1 MASPPRAIA
10 DPDLD
15 VDYPT
20 RDGRPMGETELHRN
34 KMQDLITTLDYY
46 FAAKPDIY
54 VGGDLLV
61 FYERGNKRKHISPD
75 VFVVRGVPKL
85 PMRDN
90 YLIWL
95 EGKAP
100 EVVIEVTSKSTRRED
115 QKKKS
120 VLYRDVLKVAEYFL
134 FDPTEDYL
142 KPPFQGYR
150 LVEGEYEHIEPIE
163 GRLPSAVLGLHLER
177 FGVDLRLFE
186 PSAGRWLMTPRE
198 LAWAER
204 QRADVERERAEA
216 ERQRAEIEKTERMRL
231 EAEMERLRQEMQS
244 LKHQIDERRRSK

>member
-1 MASPPRAIA
+1 MASPPRAMT

-15 VDYPT
+15 VNYPT

-34 KMQDLITTLDYY
+34 KMQDLITTLDDY
-46 FAAKPDIY
+46 FAAKPDVY

-61 FYERGNKRKHISPD
+61 FYERGDRRKHISPD

-85 PMRDN
+85 PMRDH

-115 QKKKS
+115 LKKKA
-120 VLYRDVLKVAEYFL
+120 VLYCDVLKVAEYFL

-150 LVEGEYEHIEPIE
+150 LVEGEYFPIEPIE
-163 GRLPSAVLGLHLER
+163 GRLPSVVLGLHLER
-177 FGVDLRLFE
+177 FGVDLRLFD
-186 PSAGRWLMTPRE
+186 PVAGRWLMTPRE

-204 QRADVERERAEA
+204 QRAEVERQHAEA
-216 ERQRAEIEKTERMRL
+216 ERQRAETEKTERMRL
-231 EAEMERLRQEMQS
+231 EAEMQRLRQEMQA
-244 LKHQIDERRRSK
+244 LKRRLDERDRSR